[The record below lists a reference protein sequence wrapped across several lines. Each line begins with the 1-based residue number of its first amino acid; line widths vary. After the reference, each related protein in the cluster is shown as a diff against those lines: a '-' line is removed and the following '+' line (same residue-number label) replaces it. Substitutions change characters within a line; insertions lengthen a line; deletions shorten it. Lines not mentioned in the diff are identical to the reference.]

1 MSYRPV
7 FNNNCFKA
15 NSMLFIPTFKS
26 LRKPTLSN
34 SKATL
39 SGLGSKGPDE
49 QEAHEELRARREELK
64 KFTDESTMP
73 PTSFQDQAQVHLLI
87 MMLSSQQLHA
97 RNHHH
102 PSPPIHHHTFSQP
115 RCGSGSEVS
124 GILEQCRGSWFHLGS
139 ILHVRSQPS
148 TTSLLASCATELV

>member
-7 FNNNCFKA
+7 LHNNCFEA
-15 NSMLFIPTFKS
+15 NSTLFIPTFKS
-26 LRKPTLSN
+26 LQKPTSSN
-34 SKATL
+34 SEATL

-49 QEAHEELRARREELK
+49 REAPEELRARREELK
-64 KFTDESTMP
+64 KLADESTMP
-73 PTSFQDQAQVHLLI
+73 PTSFQDRAQVHSPI
-87 MMLSSQQLHA
+87 VTLSSQWVCA

-115 RCGSGSEVS
+115 HCGSGLEVS
-124 GILEQCRGSWFHLGS
+124 GILEQCQGSWFHLGS
-139 ILHVRSQPS
+139 ILHVRSQSS